1 MILRVQVPVGV
12 EVVLR
17 FGNIACGRLATKSMR
32 GPETVLEAMV

>member
-17 FGNIACGRLATKSMR
+17 FGNIACGEDLQQKVREGVK
-32 GPETVLEAMV
+32 GF